1 MLRSVRG
8 RARSAGAGKTRR
20 KPKKKREL
28 RIFFA
33 TDVHGSDVCFR
44 KFLAA
49 AKVYEADVL
58 LLGGDFA
65 GKGLV
70 PVLRDGDELRTEI
83 DGNQVSVPTGGWD
96 QLTAD
101 INRRGFYAAQM
112 EPEELAELQQDGAAL
127 DRKFRSEIAAQAQ
140 RWCKLA
146 AERLDPAVRC
156 IITPGNDDPV
166 DADSVY
172 AADERVE
179 FPSGTVCDLGP
190 VAMASLGVVPFP
202 PWSTERECSEEDL
215 AKLISEL
222 VDPLPEGRA

>member
-1 MLRSVRG
+1 MLKSL
-8 RARSAGAGKTRR
+8 R
-20 KPKKKREL
+20 KPKKKRAL

-83 DGNQVSVPTGGWD
+83 DGKEVSVPADGWD

-112 EPEELAELQQDGAAL
+112 ERRRTRRTAPGRGRARPQVPQRDRGPGGA
-127 DRKFRSEIAAQAQ
+127 
-140 RWCKLA
+140 
-146 AERLDPAVRC
+146 
-156 IITPGNDDPV
+156 
-166 DADSVY
+166 
-172 AADERVE
+172 
-179 FPSGTVCDLGP
+179 
-190 VAMASLGVVPFP
+190 VVPACRRTARSRRALHHHTGQRRP
-202 PWSTERECSEEDL
+202 GGRRPGVRR
-215 AKLISEL
+215 
-222 VDPLPEGRA
+222 GRAGRVPVGHGVRPRAGRHGQPGRGAVHAVEHRAGMLGGGPRQADLRAGGVGTRGQAGAS

>member
-1 MLRSVRG
+1 ML
-8 RARSAGAGKTRR
+8 KR
-20 KPKKKREL
+20 KPKKKRAL

-65 GKGLV
+65 GKGLI

-83 DGNQVSVPTGGWD
+83 DGKPVSVPADGWD

-112 EPEELAELQQDGAAL
+112 DAAELAELQQDGAAL
-127 DRKFRSEIAAQAQ
+127 DRKFRSEIAAPSCCSSASS
-140 RWCKLA
+140 A
-146 AERLDPAVRC
+146 ASIC
-156 IITPGNDDPV
+156 
-166 DADSVY
+166 
-172 AADERVE
+172 AA
-179 FPSGTVCDLGP
+179 
-190 VAMASLGVVPFP
+190 
-202 PWSTERECSEEDL
+202 
-215 AKLISEL
+215 
-222 VDPLPEGRA
+222 

>member
-1 MLRSVRG
+1 MRKSARG
-8 RARSAGAGKTRR
+8 WARSAGAGRTLR
-20 KPKKKREL
+20 KPKKKRAL

-49 AKVYEADVL
+49 AKVYEADAL

-70 PVLRDGDELRTEI
+70 PVLREGDGSLRAEI
-83 DGNQVSVPTGGWD
+83 DGNEVRVAADGWA
-96 QLTAD
+96 QLAAD

-112 EPEELAELQQDGAAL
+112 HAGELAGLRADPAAL
-127 DRKFRSEIAAQAQ
+127 DRLFRSEIAAQAK
-140 RWCKLA
+140 RWCQLA

-166 DADSVY
+166 DADPVY
-172 AADERVE
+172 AADERIE

-190 VAMASLGVVPFP
+190 VAMASLAWCRSPRGTPNGNARRRTWP
-202 PWSTERECSEEDL
+202 S
-215 AKLISEL
+215 
-222 VDPLPEGRA
+222 